1 MHREHRAKRYKN
13 LNIQTTQK
21 SRLYPD
27 YCQILQCIAL
37 ALVDSCFQLPRKF
50 GEKVV
55 ADDDLMIENKTRTF
69 LQELRFVNMLG
80 LLTIVVYTRFQLFI
94 PIFAAV
100 GFVIDGTDGGTDEQ
114 TTKKDKVSDQRNGS
128 FDSYQR

>member
-1 MHREHRAKRYKN
+1 MKESNEKTN
-13 LNIQTTQK
+13 TN
-21 SRLYPD
+21 
-27 YCQILQCIAL
+27 
-37 ALVDSCFQLPRKF
+37 F

-80 LLTIVVYTRFQLFI
+80 LLTIGVYTRFQLYI

-128 FDSYQR
+128 FDSYQRGNEIFFYREEE